1 MALRVKEI
9 AKERGMS
16 MGDLAEKMGIS
27 PISLSQSLY
36 KNPTLGR
43 LTEVANILEVDVAD
57 LFSPRENIHG
67 CLFVNGK
74 AVVIN
79 SKEELFELVE
89 KMKE

>member
-9 AKERGMS
+9 AKARGMS
-16 MGDLAEKMGIS
+16 MGELAERMGIS
-27 PISLSQSLY
+27 PVTLSQSLNR
-36 KNPTLGR
+36 NPTLGR
-43 LTEVANILEVDVAD
+43 LKEVANILEVDVAD
-57 LFSPRENIHG
+57 LFSPRENVHG

-89 KMKE
+89 KIR

>member
-1 MALRVKEI
+1 
-9 AKERGMS
+9 MS

-27 PISLSQSLY
+27 PVTLSQSLNR
-36 KNPTLGR
+36 NPTLGR
-43 LTEVANILEVDVAD
+43 LTEVADILEVDVAD
-57 LFSPRENIHG
+57 LFSPRENVHG

>member
-9 AKERGMS
+9 AKARGMS

-27 PISLSQSLY
+27 PVTLSQSLNR
-36 KNPTLGR
+36 NPTLGR

-57 LFSPRENIHG
+57 LFSPRENVHG

-89 KMKE
+89 KIR

>member
-1 MALRVKEI
+1 
-9 AKERGMS
+9 

-27 PISLSQSLY
+27 PVTLSQSLNR
-36 KNPTLGR
+36 NPTLGR

-57 LFSPRENIHG
+57 LFSPRENVHG

>member
-1 MALRVKEI
+1 
-9 AKERGMS
+9 MS

-27 PISLSQSLY
+27 PVTLSQSLNR
-36 KNPTLGR
+36 NPTLGR

-57 LFSPRENIHG
+57 LFSPRENVHG

-79 SKEELFELVE
+79 SKEELFELFE
-89 KMKE
+89 KIR

>member
-9 AKERGMS
+9 AKARGMS
-16 MGDLAEKMGIS
+16 MGYLAEKMGIS
-27 PISLSQSLY
+27 PVTLSQSLNR
-36 KNPTLGR
+36 NPTLGR

-57 LFSPRENIHG
+57 LFSPRENVHG

>member
-1 MALRVKEI
+1 
-9 AKERGMS
+9 MS

-27 PISLSQSLY
+27 PVTLSQSLNR
-36 KNPTLGR
+36 NPTLGR

-57 LFSPRENIHG
+57 LFSPRENVHG

-89 KMKE
+89 KIR

>member
-9 AKERGMS
+9 AKARGMS

-27 PISLSQSLY
+27 PVTLSQSLNR
-36 KNPTLGR
+36 NPTLGR

-57 LFSPRENIHG
+57 LFSPRENVHG

>member
-9 AKERGMS
+9 AKARGMS
-16 MGDLAEKMGIS
+16 MGDLAERMGIS
-27 PISLSQSLY
+27 PVTLSQSLNR
-36 KNPTLGR
+36 NPTLGR

-57 LFSPRENIHG
+57 LFSLRENVHG

>member
-9 AKERGMS
+9 AKARGMS

-27 PISLSQSLY
+27 PVTLSQSLNR
-36 KNPTLGR
+36 NPTLGR

-57 LFSPRENIHG
+57 LFSPRENVHG
-67 CLFVNGK
+67 CLFMNGK

-79 SKEELFELVE
+79 RKEELFELVE
-89 KMKE
+89 KIKE

>member
-9 AKERGMS
+9 AKARGMS
-16 MGDLAEKMGIS
+16 MGDLAERMGIS
-27 PISLSQSLY
+27 PVTLSQSLNR
-36 KNPTLGR
+36 NPTLGR

-57 LFSPRENIHG
+57 LFSPRENVHG

-89 KMKE
+89 KIR

>member
-1 MALRVKEI
+1 
-9 AKERGMS
+9 MS

-27 PISLSQSLY
+27 PVTLSQSLNR
-36 KNPTLGR
+36 NPTLGR

-57 LFSPRENIHG
+57 LFSPRENVHG

>member
-9 AKERGMS
+9 AKARGMS

-27 PISLSQSLY
+27 PVTLSQSLNR
-36 KNPTLGR
+36 NPTLGR
-43 LTEVANILEVDVAD
+43 LTEVADILEVDVAD
-57 LFSPRENIHG
+57 LFSPRENVHG